1 MQRRSEVRTES
12 GSDRVPTLNFFGMHE
27 GFFQRGRVEPHRK
40 IAQVFSKDRYYIS
53 VTAHVRLTPWKPSK
67 YRIEG
72 EETMSTYEEIIS
84 AALALPP
91 DTRAM
96 LAEHL
101 LESLDAEDQKKID
114 ALWAEEAERRN
125 KEIDDGVVTPI
136 PGEEVMN
143 RLRARY
149 R

>member
-1 MQRRSEVRTES
+1 
-12 GSDRVPTLNFFGMHE
+12 
-27 GFFQRGRVEPHRK
+27 
-40 IAQVFSKDRYYIS
+40 
-53 VTAHVRLTPWKPSK
+53 
-67 YRIEG
+67 
-72 EETMSTYEEIIS
+72 MSTYEEIIS

-101 LESLDAEDQKKID
+101 LESLDLEDQKRID
-114 ALWAEEAERRN
+114 AMWAEEAERRD
-125 KEIDDGVVTPI
+125 KEIEDGVVTPI